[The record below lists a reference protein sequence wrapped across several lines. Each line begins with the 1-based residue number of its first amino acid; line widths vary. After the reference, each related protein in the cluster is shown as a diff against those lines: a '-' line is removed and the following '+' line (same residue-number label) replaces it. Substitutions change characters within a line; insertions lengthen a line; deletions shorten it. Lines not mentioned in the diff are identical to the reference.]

1 MVIAVMPLRVTTI
14 MTVGR
19 TFCSAVLESRNAYN
33 QKNKLENTVVIHAM
47 VYIYCP
53 I

>member
-1 MVIAVMPLRVTTI
+1 MVIAVIPLRVTTI

-33 QKNKLENTVVIHAM
+33 QKNEIANTIVM